1 MPDNASS
8 YRAMVEEPWGRMLY
22 DLAWG
27 QLALPAPAGLRML
40 DFGSGFGISAAHY
53 AGAHR
58 VTAIEPTADM
68 LARRASG
75 PPYEQIVG
83 GPEALDAWEAG
94 TFDVA
99 LCHNVLEYVAD
110 PAPIVRALCRVVKPG
125 GLLSI
130 IKHHLPGKVLHNAVF
145 TTDLDKAL
153 SLMQGQR
160 ALQDGMFG
168 TQRVYEQADL
178 LAWAGKGGFSLMHT
192 YGIRMFFG
200 LSQLQEVKSD
210 PAWYQRM
217 LALERAA
224 QEQEPY
230 RSIAYF
236 HHVVL
241 RKEG

>member
-1 MPDNASS
+1 MPDNAVS
-8 YRAMVEEPWGRMLY
+8 YRIMVEEPWGRMLY

-27 QLALPAPAGLRML
+27 QLALPAPSGLRVL
-40 DFGSGFGISAAHY
+40 DFGSGFGTSASHY
-53 AGAHR
+53 AQAHR
-58 VTAIEPTADM
+58 VTAMEPTADM
-68 LARRASG
+68 LDRRVEG
-75 PPYEQIVG
+75 PPYKQIVG
-83 GPEALDAWEAG
+83 GPEALGALGADS
-94 TFDVA
+94 FDVA

-110 PAPIVRALCRVVKPG
+110 PAFIVRALCRVVKPG

-145 TTDLDKAL
+145 AADIEKAL
-153 SLMQGQR
+153 SLIHGQR

-168 TQRVYEQADL
+168 TQRVYEQTDL
-178 LAWAGKGGFSLMHT
+178 LAWAGEGSVSLLHT

-200 LSQLQEVKSD
+200 LSQLQEIKFD
-210 PAWYQRM
+210 PAWYERM
-217 LALERAA
+217 LALERAV

-236 HHVVL
+236 HHIIL